1 MKYGLLLLITGG
13 ILLFSCNQN
22 ADNAAKGDGKDNPI
36 VGKWKLQSMQNK
48 QAESDKINLSEQP
61 TQVILSILDGGY
73 FVLYDT
79 FTDPR
84 FNQKGFSRISEISKG
99 QWEFIDNKKLVLHHN
114 NEDTT
119 LIEELEITLLNKN
132 TLVTKGK
139 NKKSSIYKTYQGY

>member
-1 MKYGLLLLITGG
+1 MKYGLFLLITSS
-13 ILLFSCNQN
+13 IFLFSCNQG
-22 ADNAAKGDGKDNPI
+22 AKKDVDDGKENSI
-36 VGKWKLQSMQNK
+36 IGKWKLQSLQNK
-48 QAESDKINLSEQP
+48 QSNDSQINLNEQP

-99 QWEFIDNKKLVLHHN
+99 QWEFIDNKKLILHHN
-114 NEDTT
+114 SQDTT
-119 LIEELEITLLNKN
+119 VVEELFVTMLNRN

-139 NKKSSIYKTYQGY
+139 DKKSSIYKTYQGY

>member
-1 MKYGLLLLITGG
+1 MKHCLLLILTAVF
-13 ILLFSCNQN
+13 LSSCSSKNQN
-22 ADNAAKGDGKDNPI
+22 GLLEENENPI
-36 VGKWKLQSMQNK
+36 IGKWKLQYLQNNERSNK
-48 QAESDKINLSEQP
+48 EIDLKKQP

-99 QWEFIDNKKLVLHHN
+99 QWEFLEDKKLILHHN
-114 NEDTT
+114 GQDTV
-119 LIEELEITLLNKN
+119 IVEELLVTVLNKN

-139 NKKSSIYKTYQGY
+139 NKKASIYKTYQGY